1 MQPQRLRTP
10 APDPGR
16 PIPPPVNL
24 NPRIRDFLEAVHAV
38 TLGTSGP
45 DGEPH
50 QAVAWYRLDPDDR
63 ILLNSRWPRRWPTDL
78 SRDGRC
84 SLAILDE
91 ADQGHWV
98 GLAGVVETRIDD
110 LEAARDDI
118 CALAVRYGDDGP
130 ETFARFRSQPRVS
143 FRIRITAVHD
153 HLGDE

>member
-1 MQPQRLRTP
+1 MQSQRIRTP
-10 APDPGR
+10 APDPDRRLPQPAHLSGR
-16 PIPPPVNL
+16 V
-24 NPRIRDFLEAVHAV
+24 RTFLEAVRAV
-38 TLGTSGP
+38 TIGTSGP

-84 SLAILDE
+84 SLAILDS
-91 ADQGHWV
+91 ADPMRWV

-110 LEAARDDI
+110 IEVARDDI
-118 CALAVRYGDDGP
+118 CALAVRYGDDDP
-130 ETFARFRSQPRVS
+130 ATIARFRTQPRVS
-143 FRIRITAVHD
+143 FRVRISAVHE

>member
-1 MQPQRLRTP
+1 MQPQRIRDQ

-16 PIPPPVNL
+16 PHTAPVRL
-24 NPRIRDFLEAVHAV
+24 SPRVRAFLEGVHPV
-38 TLGTSGP
+38 TLGTTGP

-84 SLAILDE
+84 SLAILDGV
-91 ADQGHWV
+91 DPMRWV
-98 GLAGVVETRIDD
+98 GLSTVVETRIDD
-110 LEAARDDI
+110 LEAARNDI
-118 CALAVRYGDDGP
+118 CALAVRYGDDDAA
-130 ETFARFRSQPRVS
+130 TFARFRSQPRVS
-143 FRIRITAVHD
+143 FRVRITGVHD

>member
-16 PIPPPVNL
+16 LLSQPVHL
-24 NPRIRDFLEAVHAV
+24 SPRVRAFLAAVHAV
-38 TLGTSGP
+38 TIGTSGS

-91 ADQGHWV
+91 ADPMRWV
-98 GLAGVVETRIDD
+98 GLSAVVEARIDD
-110 LEAARDDI
+110 LDAARDDI
-118 CALAVRYGDDGP
+118 CALAVRYGDDDP
-130 ETFARFRSQPRVS
+130 ATFVRFRSQPRVS
-143 FRIRITAVHD
+143 FRVRITAVHD

>member
-10 APDPGR
+10 APDPDR
-16 PIPPPVNL
+16 LLPPEAHL
-24 NPRIRDFLEAVHAV
+24 SARIRAFLEDVHAV
-38 TLGTSGP
+38 TIGTTGP

-50 QAVAWYRLDPDDR
+50 QAVAWYRLEPDDR

-91 ADQGHWV
+91 ANPMRWV

-110 LEAARDDI
+110 LETARDDI
-118 CALAVRYGDDGP
+118 CALAVRYADDGP
-130 ETFARFRSQPRVS
+130 ETIARFRSQPRVS
-143 FRIRITAVHD
+143 FRVRITAVHD